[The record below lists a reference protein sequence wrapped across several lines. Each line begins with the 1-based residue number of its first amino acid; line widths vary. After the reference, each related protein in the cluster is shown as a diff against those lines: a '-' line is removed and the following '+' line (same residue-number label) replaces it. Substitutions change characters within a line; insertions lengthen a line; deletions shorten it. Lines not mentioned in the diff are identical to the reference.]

1 MKSLSSKIRITGLM
15 YLIVIVCAG
24 FAQGYVRANL
34 VVPGDA
40 AATAAN
46 ILEYTPLFR
55 LGLVADLIAFILDAV
70 IYHALPNTEAIWQNF
85 GHDLLRLAL
94 AGSPSHRSA

>member
-40 AATAAN
+40 AATASFWS
-46 ILEYTPLFR
+46 LLF
-55 LGLVADLIAFILDAV
+55 LSCSTK
-70 IYHALPNTEAIWQNF
+70 Y
-85 GHDLLRLAL
+85 
-94 AGSPSHRSA
+94 